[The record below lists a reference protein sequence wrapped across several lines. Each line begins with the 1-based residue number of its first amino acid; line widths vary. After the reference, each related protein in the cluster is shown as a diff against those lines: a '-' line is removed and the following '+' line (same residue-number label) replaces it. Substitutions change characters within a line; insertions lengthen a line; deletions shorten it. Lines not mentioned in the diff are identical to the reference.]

1 MVKKILLCSKSG
13 SAAQLRGHNGVER
26 LVEVDLV
33 HAPALQGFGFSLDLL
48 ERDDGLSDRYE
59 LVESGGPDCGIDGRV
74 FLIGEGAQDGEL
86 LDVDAIA
93 VKKTWLGA

>member
-1 MVKKILLCSKSG
+1 MLCWKSKSV
-13 SAAQLRGHNGVER
+13 AQLRGHNGVER
-26 LVEVDLV
+26 LVEV

-48 ERDDGLSDRYE
+48 ERDDVLSDRYE

-93 VKKTWLGA
+93 VKKTWLGG